1 MVLIQRMAYINLL
14 QGGTLDI
21 VVSPQQPTISALL
34 GHIRKG
40 DIGDVVSLR
49 HGEAEALEIIVHG
62 ESHSSNVIERK
73 ISDIKLPPTV
83 TIGAILRDEEIIIAR
98 KMLSLKQMIILLFI
112 LAIKTSTRGRKV
124 VPTKC
129 IFYLI

>member
-98 KMLSLKQMIILLFI
+98 KNVVIKANDHIVVYISDKKHLPEVEKLFQPSAFFI
-112 LAIKTSTRGRKV
+112 
-124 VPTKC
+124 
-129 IFYLI
+129 